1 MIPETRFADT
11 HGDSVGYQVFGRG
24 PVNLVVI
31 PNWTLSIELVWEN
44 PEMAQSLRRLGAF
57 ARVLMF
63 DQRGIGVSDGVPP
76 DIEGQV
82 APMESTIDDVRA
94 VMDAAGFDRA
104 ALLSLDLGAYTAV
117 LCAAAWPWRV
127 TALVLLNPV
136 ARAGRAPDYPIG
148 VTDEQWA
155 PHLERF
161 QTAVAEG
168 RFLDLLTSSNP
179 RPEFKGWFQ
188 RALRLSIKRRTQR
201 SFWSGAMDC
210 DTRAALPVI
219 ACPTLVMHRK
229 SWLIPRRFSR
239 YVAEHIRGATF
250 KDLPGEG
257 LLWFAE
263 HSVPVLDE
271 IQGFLTGTKP
281 EPESDRIFAT
291 VLFTDIAG
299 STERAVKLGDS
310 AWAELLAQHHAL
322 VRREIERFRGREV
335 DNAGDGFFV
344 TFDGPGR
351 AVRCAQA
358 IQAAIRPLP
367 LELRIGVHA
376 GECELL
382 DGKPSGV
389 SVHTASRVMMQAQ
402 GGEIVVSRTV
412 RDLVAGSGLE
422 FEARGESELK
432 GVPGKWELY
441 AART

>member
-1 MIPETRFADT
+1 MIPETRFTDV
-11 HGDSVGYQVFGRG
+11 HGDSVGYQVFGSG

-31 PNWTLSIELVWEN
+31 PNWMLSIELVWEN
-44 PEMAQSLRRLGAF
+44 PEMAQSLRRLGTF

-76 DIEGQV
+76 DIKGQV
-82 APMESTIDDVRA
+82 APMESTIEEVRA

-117 LCAAAWPWRV
+117 LCAAAWPRRF

-136 ARAGRAPDYPIG
+136 ARGGHAPDYPIG

-155 PHLERF
+155 PHLDRF
-161 QTAVAEG
+161 QTALAEG
-168 RFLDLLTSSNP
+168 RFLELLTSSNP
-179 RPEFKGWFQ
+179 RPEFKEWFQ
-188 RALRLSIKRRTQR
+188 RALRLSIRRKAQR
-201 SFWSGAMDC
+201 SFWSGAMAC
-210 DTRAALPVI
+210 DTRAALSVI

-229 SWLIPRRFSR
+229 SWLIPRRLSR
-239 YVAEHIRGATF
+239 YVAEHIRSATF
-250 KDLPGEG
+250 KELPGEG

-263 HSVPVLDE
+263 HSGPMLDE
-271 IQGFLTGTKP
+271 IQSFLTGTKP

-299 STERAVKLGDS
+299 STEHAVKLGDS

-322 VRREIERFRGREV
+322 VRREIERFRGHEV
-335 DNAGDGFFV
+335 DSAGDGFFV

-367 LELRIGVHA
+367 VELRIGVHA

-382 DGKPSGV
+382 DGKPSGIA
-389 SVHTASRVMMQAQ
+389 VHTASRVMMQAQ

-422 FEARGESELK
+422 FEARGEIELK
-432 GVPGKWELY
+432 GVPGRWELY